1 MKLNSTNHTTA
12 AKAAIHLFSFAMHFT
27 IIIDGGVKEYM

>member
-12 AKAAIHLFSFAMHFT
+12 AKALINLFSFAMLFN
-27 IIIDGGVKEYM
+27 IIIDRGVMEYM